1 MGGAEKVLLDIVK
14 TQKKKYG
21 IHVLAFK
28 DIGPL
33 KEEMHDNC
41 KIITLFTS
49 GLHYLVFRKIR
60 VYRKYLINKIVH
72 NNKYDVV
79 VGFMEGKSTD
89 LVADIDVNVCKIG
102 WVHNDFRKL
111 DILVNEREMYNTYSA
126 MDKIVCVSK
135 DAKKVFIS
143 FPETKKYIKNRK
155 IVFTGLPVREIDIES
170 DCSKLLRK
178 MELDKEKPIFLAFGG
193 SQGSHVLLKMLKEVE
208 KEIQKMGLQGI
219 IVKGNVKLT
228 FKYAFPHV
236 LKEYIY
242 DMPSFYKISDFV
254 IARGGASTIW
264 ELINARKPAIII
276 PIKGNLHQLKNALF
290 FKELGGGYV
299 VEEEDIQSF
308 INSISYLLDKKEE
321 FIKNLK
327 SFNIPDWRVI
337 LNKEMKNA

>member
-1 MGGAEKVLLDIVK
+1 MRVIIASGGTGGHLYPAILIGKELERMGEKVLFTVGKRKTELRIVK
-14 TQKKKYG
+14 SMNVNYR
-21 IHVLAFK
+21 VL
-28 DIGPL
+28 PL
-33 KEEMHDNC
+33 VPPSNRFFHYPS
-41 KIITLFTS
+41 ILLSLFTAFS
-49 GLHYLVFRKIR
+49 VIKGFKPDR
-60 VYRKYLINKIVH
+60 
-72 NNKYDVV
+72 V
-79 VGFMEGKSTD
+79 VGTGSYTAFPILFWAKLLGIPIYLHEQNTIPGKVT
-89 LVADIDVNVCKIG
+89 KI
-102 WVHNDFRKL
+102 FAK
-111 DILVNEREMYNTYSA
+111 Y
-126 MDKIVCVSK
+126 
-135 DAKKVFIS
+135 AKKIFIS
-143 FPETKKYIKNRK
+143 FPETKKYIKNGK
-155 IVFTGLPVREIDIES
+155 TVFTGLPVREIDIES
-170 DCSKLLRK
+170 DCSKLLRE
-178 MELDKEKPIFLAFGG
+178 MELDKKKPVFLAFGG

-219 IVKGNVKLT
+219 IVKGNVELT
-228 FKYAFPHV
+228 FKYDFPYV

-276 PIKGNLHQLKNALF
+276 PIKGNLHQFKNALF